1 MLVALTLP
9 IPTSSRA
16 QQTTP
21 SDLCSEEYS
30 GRRAHRCEQ
39 REEMLSGQKAL
50 DVDPGQHGGIQV
62 RGWNRTDVRLR
73 TKIDAWADTDARA
86 RELVAG
92 VRVTSVGGRIRSDG
106 PSTLNRDHWGTAF
119 YLDVPPNIGLVL
131 NARNGGISI
140 EEYRG
145 AATMRTENGGIR
157 LRDVGGDIKGFARN
171 GGLRIELA
179 GARWEGAGLDVETRN
194 GGVQLTLPAN
204 YSAELETGTVNGSV
218 RIDFP
223 VMIHAGRERRF
234 TTTLGSGGPKIR
246 AITTN
251 GAVTVVRS

>member
-1 MLVALTLP
+1 
-9 IPTSSRA
+9 
-16 QQTTP
+16 
-21 SDLCSEEYS
+21 LCSEQYT
-30 GRRAHRCEQ
+30 GRRAHFCEQ
-39 REEMLSGQKAL
+39 REEIISGQKAL

-62 RGWNRTDVRLR
+62 RGWDRAEVRLR
-73 TKIDAWADTDARA
+73 TRIDGWADTDARA

-106 PSTLNRDHWGTAF
+106 PSTLNRDHWGAAL
-119 YLDVPPNIGLVL
+119 YLDVPRNIDLVL